1 MNNYVASLKK
11 SLDDY
16 AQSVTKENAWIKKAL
31 DMYQPEY
38 AAKEVDA
45 AKANIRTATAKA
57 RQSVESIMQAELE
70 KNRSWGT
77 LKGENVDTGDL
88 ALLQGGFNLSGRD
101 LDALV
106 QKHRNNATMLNAIES
121 YMTKRRENQSR
132 EDYVVDAL
140 SVPAVPTLANREK
153 AIRNFARKAVGLIDA
168 IDEKPDS
175 ITQYKD
181 TENLTDATSM
191 DMLLAGFGSPGL
203 SNKQDS
209 YVLGE

>member
-1 MNNYVASLKK
+1 MNPYVASLKK
-11 SLDDY
+11 ALDDY

-31 DMYQPEY
+31 DIYQPEY

-45 AKANIRTATAKA
+45 SKANIRTATAKA
-57 RQSVESIMQAELE
+57 RQTVESIMQAELE
-70 KNRSWGT
+70 KNSSWGT
-77 LKGENVDTGDL
+77 LKGENVDAGDL

-121 YMTKRRENQSR
+121 YMTKRQENQSR
-132 EDYVVDAL
+132 EDFVMDAL

-153 AIRNFARKAVGLIDA
+153 AIRNFARKATGLIDA

>member
-11 SLDDY
+11 TLDDY

-132 EDYVVDAL
+132 EDYVMDAL
-140 SVPAVPTLANREK
+140 SVPAVPTLENREK
-153 AIRNFARKAVGLIDA
+153 AIQNYARRAASLIDA
-168 IDEKPDS
+168 VEDKPDS